1 MNSKIEPG
9 SVVEMVDTNTGFSGK
24 SQRGTQT
31 WNRCAHLTKDGR
43 EPREGTTRRTLLRL
57 SFCLCGWGAM

>member
-9 SVVEMVDTNTGFSGK
+9 SVVEVVDTNTGFSGK

-31 WNRCAHLTKDGR
+31 
-43 EPREGTTRRTLLRL
+43 
-57 SFCLCGWGAM
+57 